1 MYYKYGL
8 HRKCLCY
15 HNSRVHFPEEVD
27 IFNKISK
34 PHIFLN
40 INSASPSILIFA
52 CIFPAV
58 VQWSYILQEP
68 FNSAG
73 STATL
78 HKLWEMIIEKERH
91 INLPWLEHSVMMTN
105 SSSWDKQPE
114 LINKTCIQLSL
125 RLWW

>member
-1 MYYKYGL
+1 MGFIESV
-8 HRKCLCY
+8 CVTN
-15 HNSRVHFPEEVD
+15 NSRVHFPEEVD

-91 INLPWLEHSVMMTN
+91 INFTMAGTQC
-105 SSSWDKQPE
+105 DDD
-114 LINKTCIQLSL
+114 
-125 RLWW
+125 